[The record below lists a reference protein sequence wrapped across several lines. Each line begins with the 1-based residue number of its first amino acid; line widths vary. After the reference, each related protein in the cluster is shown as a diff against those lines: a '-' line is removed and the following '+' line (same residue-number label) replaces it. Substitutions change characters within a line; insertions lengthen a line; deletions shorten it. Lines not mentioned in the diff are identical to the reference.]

1 VCGIIFEN
9 KQYKK
14 EEFVYYPSE
23 EEPQKRMMYCSAFY
37 NLVIREKAKLLG
49 KSETELKSHYSWT
62 QFVSKFLRLYSQR
75 TKECKPITWD
85 DFKNLDL

>member
-1 VCGIIFEN
+1 MVDIIFEG

-23 EEPQKRMMYCSAFY
+23 EPQKRMRFCSAFY

-49 KSETELKSHYSWT
+49 KSEKELKSHYS
-62 QFVSKFLRLYSQR
+62 
-75 TKECKPITWD
+75 
-85 DFKNLDL
+85 